1 MGPPPPAGLYAA
13 EGVGR
18 GWLDRCPVPPS
29 QTDPPE
35 CCAPKVNAGPDTVRR
50 PPPRARGQT
59 SNFGKAQIPKA
70 LAERRTPAVSV
81 EL

>member
-35 CCAPKVNAGPDTVRR
+35 CCAQKVNAGPHTVRR
-50 PPPRARGQT
+50 PPPRARDQT
-59 SNFGKAQIPKA
+59 SNVGEAQNSKV
-70 LAERRTPAVSV
+70 LAERRTPAMSV